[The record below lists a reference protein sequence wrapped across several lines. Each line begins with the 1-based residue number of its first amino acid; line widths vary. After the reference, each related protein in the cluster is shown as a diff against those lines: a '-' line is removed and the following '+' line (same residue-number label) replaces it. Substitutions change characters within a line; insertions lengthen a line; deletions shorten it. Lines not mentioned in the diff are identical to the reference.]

1 MTEIEQL
8 QRFIR
13 IIAKMPPKV
22 QQALLVV
29 IEWKEAQR
37 R

>member
-8 QRFIR
+8 PRFIR
-13 IIAKMPPKV
+13 IITKMPPEV

-37 R
+37 K